1 MNFLTFSSSL
11 VILIQLIDFCRGRGD
26 EYTIQQFEVYYKL
39 LQNIFKR
46 KKCDITY
53 KIYLL
58 FLNNENYQ

>member
-1 MNFLTFSSSL
+1 MNFLTLCSL
-11 VILIQLIDFCRGRGD
+11 FITSIQLIDFCRGRGD

-58 FLNNENYQ
+58 FLNNENYN